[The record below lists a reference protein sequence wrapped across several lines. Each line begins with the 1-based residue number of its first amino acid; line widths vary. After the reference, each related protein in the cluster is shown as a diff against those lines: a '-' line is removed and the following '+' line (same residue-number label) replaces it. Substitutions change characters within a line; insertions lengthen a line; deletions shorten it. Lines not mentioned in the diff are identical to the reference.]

1 MQNDLLPQRPFTIPS
16 AHRSFPRNADLAAR
30 APVDHR
36 LSAIQQKNAHMSAQL
51 SRRIATTLSMIGRL
65 ATAAALRF
73 WKAYIR
79 AMHESRRREAA
90 MLVALHCPDVD
101 PAEFMRGEY
110 GVGAPERRRR
120 DGPLSDAEIAFLK
133 SHSKASD

>member
-30 APVDHR
+30 APVGHR

-101 PAEFMRGEY
+101 PAEFMRGESRRRA
-110 GVGAPERRRR
+110 GAP
-120 DGPLSDAEIAFLK
+120 
-133 SHSKASD
+133 ASRWAAVGRGDRVSQKPFKGDD